1 MQSSTVPEMSLG
13 ELAAAAFGEEKS
25 VPPASLYGVEG
36 KSRMS
41 RAYVHPALKQ
51 LKDQQSRYAPRERRL
66 EQVTRAEQLLSE
78 IELAK
83 RYPYEYLCFRIT
95 GYRPEGW
102 PALVLEGADVLH
114 DLRLFVEDLSATAR
128 QAVEQVE
135 EPVLTVD
142 EVSRRYNVSSRTVT
156 RWRRQGLVA
165 RRFVIDGR
173 TKVGFLESSLERFVT
188 AHRAQVERGSRFRQ
202 LTEAERDEIVRRAR
216 RMALVRSGQAGL
228 VEIARRIARKMSRST
243 ETIRLT
249 LKAYDRDHPDRAIFP
264 KTMPP
269 LDDEAKAQVYRRF
282 RMGVSAE
289 VLARQ
294 FGRTRSSVYRI
305 INEMRAR
312 RILGTKLEFIDHS
325 SFSMPDSAPEIL
337 APVPEPADGKAPR
350 RPKPPKGLPPY
361 LASLYEVPLLDRE
374 QEMHLF
380 RKMNYLKYKAGLLR
394 SRIDPARAKTADL
407 DEIERLQEE
416 ALSVK
421 NQVIRSNLRLVV
433 SIAKRHVG
441 PSNNFFELVSD
452 GNMSLIRAVERFD
465 FSRGNKFSTYASWA
479 IMKNFA
485 RTIPE
490 ENYRRDRF
498 VTGHEE
504 MFETAADTRADE
516 HEYESALKRMQEAVK
531 GMLGRLDDRERKII
545 ISRFGLGGVSEQTLE
560 QLGREL
566 GITKER
572 VRQIESRA
580 QEKLRRIASEE
591 KLDLPML

>member
-1 MQSSTVPEMSLG
+1 M
-13 ELAAAAFGEEKS
+13 
-25 VPPASLYGVEG
+25 G
-36 KSRMS
+36 KIYR
-41 RAYVHPALKQ
+41 HPAMKQ
-51 LKDQQSRYAPRERRL
+51 LKDQQMRYAPRERRL
-66 EQVTRAEQLLSE
+66 EQIDRAEHLLSE
-78 IELAK
+78 IEGAK

-102 PALVLEGADVLH
+102 PALVLDGGDVQH
-114 DLRLFVEDLSATAR
+114 DLGLFVEDLSATAR
-128 QAVEQVE
+128 QAIEQVA

-142 EVSRRYNVSSRTVT
+142 EVSRRYNVSPRTVT

-165 RRFVIDGR
+165 RRFVIAGR
-173 TKVGFLESSLERFVT
+173 TTVGFLECSLQRFVT
-188 AHRAQVERGSRFRQ
+188 AHRMQVERGSRYRQ
-202 LTEAERDEIVRRAR
+202 LTEAERDEIMRRAR
-216 RMALVRSGQAGL
+216 RMALVRPGQAGL

-249 LKAYDRDHPDRAIFP
+249 LKSYDRENPDRAIFP
-264 KTMPP
+264 TSVPP
-269 LDDEAKAQVYRRF
+269 LDDDAKAQIYRRF

-294 FGRTRSSVYRI
+294 YGRTRSSVYRI

-325 SFSMPDSAPEIL
+325 TFHDSARTTEIL
-337 APVPEPADGKAPR
+337 APMPEPADGKAPR
-350 RPKPPKGLPPY
+350 RPKAPKGLPPY
-361 LASLYEVPLLDRE
+361 LASLYEVPLLDRD
-374 QEMHLF
+374 QELHLF
-380 RKMNYLKYKAGLLR
+380 RQMNYLKHQAHKLR
-394 SRIDPARAKTADL
+394 EQLDPARAKTSEL
-407 DEIERLQEE
+407 DRIEQLQEE
-416 ALSVK
+416 ALAVK
-421 NQVIRSNLRLVV
+421 NQIIRSNLRLVV

-452 GNMSLIRAVERFD
+452 GNMSLIRAVEKFD

-504 MFETAADTRADE
+504 MFESAADNRTDE
-516 HEYESALKRMQEAVK
+516 HEYESAQKRLQEVVK
-531 GMLGRLDDRERKII
+531 GMLGKLDDRERRII
-545 ISRFGLGGVSEQTLE
+545 ISRYGINGAHELTLE
-560 QLGREL
+560 QLGKEL

-580 QEKLRRIASEE
+580 QEKLRRFAKEE
-591 KLDLPML
+591 KLELAIP

>member
-1 MQSSTVPEMSLG
+1 M
-13 ELAAAAFGEEKS
+13 
-25 VPPASLYGVEG
+25 G
-36 KSRMS
+36 KMYR
-41 RAYVHPALKQ
+41 HPAMKQ
-51 LKDQQSRYAPRERRL
+51 LKDQQTRYAPKERRL
-66 EQVTRAEQLLSE
+66 EQIDRAEQLLGE
-78 IELAK
+78 IEDVK

-95 GYRPEGW
+95 GFRPDGW
-102 PALVLEGADVLH
+102 PALVLEGADVQH

-128 QAVEQVE
+128 QAVEQVT
-135 EPVLTVD
+135 EPVLTVA
-142 EVSRRYNVSSRTVT
+142 EVSRRYSVSARTVT

-165 RRFVIDGR
+165 RRFVIGGR
-173 TKVGFLESSLERFVT
+173 TKVGFLESSLQRFVT
-188 AHRAQVERGSRFRQ
+188 AHRTQVERGTRFRQ
-202 LTEAERDEIVRRAR
+202 LTEAERDEIIRRAR
-216 RMALVRSGQAGL
+216 RMALVRPGQVGL

-243 ETIRLT
+243 ETVRLT
-249 LKAYDRDHPDRAIFP
+249 LKAYDRDHPDRAVFP
-264 KTMPP
+264 STVPS
-269 LDDEAKAQVYRRF
+269 LDDDAKAQIYRRF
-282 RMGVSAE
+282 RMGVSVE
-289 VLARQ
+289 VLREQ
-294 FGRTRSSVYRI
+294 YGRTRSSIYRV
-305 INEMRAR
+305 INEMRAC
-312 RILGTKLEFIDHS
+312 RILGTKLEFIDNAT
-325 SFSMPDSAPEIL
+325 FSDPASGPAIL
-337 APVPEPADGKAPR
+337 AEMPAPADGKPPR
-350 RPKPPKGLPPY
+350 RPKAPKGLPPY

-380 RKMNYLKYKAGLLR
+380 RAMNYFKHQAHQLR
-394 SRIDPARAKTADL
+394 QKIDPTRARTADL
-407 DEIERLQEE
+407 DEIDRLQEE
-416 ALSVK
+416 ALAVK
-421 NQVIRSNLRLVV
+421 NQIIRANLRLVV

-452 GNMSLIRAVERFD
+452 GNMSLIRAVEKFD

-504 MFETAADTRADE
+504 MFEAAADNRTDE

-531 GMLGRLDDRERKII
+531 GMLGRLDERERKII
-545 ISRFGLGGVSEQTLE
+545 ISRFGLGGASEQTLE

-580 QEKLRRIASEE
+580 QDKLRKIASEE